1 MTNSTTGGTPPRRDA
16 TGAQAPLPLGSM
28 PFTTVTAGS
37 VDGPKLPP
45 CQGDSWRPSAASMLG
60 VAPLAA
66 VAAVTAMSLMG
77 GASATATR
85 HSDAAAAQTCVTALP
100 HGALGQLK
108 LPACL
113 GD

>member
-28 PFTTVTAGS
+28 PFTTVTARS
-37 VDGPKLPP
+37 VGGPKLPP
-45 CQGDSWRPSAASMLG
+45 YSGDSWRPTAASVLG

-77 GASATATR
+77 GASAAPTR
-85 HSDAAAAQTCVTALP
+85 HSAAATAQTCVTALP
-100 HGALGQLK
+100 HGALSQLK

-113 GD
+113 SD